1 MACVNSIDNLKLE
14 RSEMI
19 DDAVF
24 MQFETKLSKNHEE
37 PSVLELKVT
46 LQPARHPQEVES
58 HCVASLEGFLLQPG
72 YLPDGDDEWCFAVF
86 DMRSGH
92 AAEAFEVLAHH
103 AMLIEEALGP
113 DTSLDQCDAV
123 LHLEKIWVDPEF
135 RGQGLALRLMREA
148 QHVLGRPGLLVLL
161 KAHPDGDTVSVAD
174 WLKLASYY
182 QSDPQLN
189 LSAISEKLVPGWL
202 VSCWDVS
209 VAHARDQRFFQQNR
223 PKGRH

>member
-1 MACVNSIDNLKLE
+1 
-14 RSEMI
+14 MI

-24 MQFETKLSKNHEE
+24 MQFETKLSKNQEE

-113 DTSLDQCDAV
+113 GTSLDQCEAV
-123 LHLEKIWVDPEF
+123 LHL
-135 RGQGLALRLMREA
+135 
-148 QHVLGRPGLLVLL
+148 
-161 KAHPDGDTVSVAD
+161 
-174 WLKLASYY
+174 
-182 QSDPQLN
+182 
-189 LSAISEKLVPGWL
+189 
-202 VSCWDVS
+202 
-209 VAHARDQRFFQQNR
+209 
-223 PKGRH
+223 